1 MNKDRKLAFV
11 TSANIDG
18 PSSRKVD
25 RKTGRVAVGA
35 SSGDESAE
43 SGETWYVDPRIDQAD
58 QTSQSLYDH
67 QQPRVFDRGHQVRRE
82 DPVWGN
88 AAEAEAANADTFHFT
103 NCCPQEFR
111 FNEQKRFWAGIE
123 DYVLD
128 NARAEEARVS
138 VFTGPVFAPTD
149 PAYRDIR
156 VPLQFYKVIARVEDG
171 QLRATA
177 FLADQSELLT
187 ALPERLGG
195 EERFDDVGRV
205 REYLTTVA
213 NVEEMT
219 GLDFGPL
226 RDHDTNASEAIGVR
240 RPLRSEADLRA
251 ALTNRSAVS
260 DSRARARSRSEA
272 ASAFPASSLSA
283 DEFNWRSALATVLA
297 SQLSY
302 SGAPTVRER
311 ALNDWGLASCDFF
324 DEADTQGFVATTADV
339 ALVAFRG
346 SESFNDWLGN
356 LDVASIDRPYGHVH
370 RGFYKDFRVVQD
382 WLFGKLSQLNK
393 GRIVVTGHSLGGALA
408 TVFAA
413 EAPTSL
419 PVRWIHT
426 FGQPRVGIGSDYTSF
441 LKGRYGSHFVRFV
454 NENDIVP
461 RVPPFFEHVGRLEH
475 FVAGSV
481 EESAESL
488 ARSTEPRALSP
499 AEFEQLKSRLR
510 TCPGDDRAS
519 AEGIIPSVADH
530 AIARYVE
537 KVKGFE

>member
-138 VFTGPVFAPTD
+138 AFTGPVFAPTD

-195 EERFDDVGRV
+195 EERFRRRRTRPRVPDDGCER
-205 REYLTTVA
+205 RGDDRPRLRPTPRPRHQRLRGDRGPPA
-213 NVEEMT
+213 P
-219 GLDFGPL
+219 PL
-226 RDHDTNASEAIGVR
+226 RG
-240 RPLRSEADLRA
+240 RPSSRSDQPLGGLRFP
-251 ALTNRSAVS
+251 
-260 DSRARARSRSEA
+260 ARARSRSEA
-272 ASAFPASSLSA
+272 ASTFPASSLST
-283 DEFNWRSALATVLA
+283 DEFNWRLRWPPS
-297 SQLSY
+297 S
-302 SGAPTVRER
+302 P
-311 ALNDWGLASCDFF
+311 ASCP
-324 DEADTQGFVATTADV
+324 TA
-339 ALVAFRG
+339 AHPRSG
-346 SESFNDWLGN
+346 SG
-356 LDVASIDRPYGHVH
+356 P
-370 RGFYKDFRVVQD
+370 
-382 WLFGKLSQLNK
+382 
-393 GRIVVTGHSLGGALA
+393 
-408 TVFAA
+408 
-413 EAPTSL
+413 
-419 PVRWIHT
+419 
-426 FGQPRVGIGSDYTSF
+426 
-441 LKGRYGSHFVRFV
+441 
-454 NENDIVP
+454 
-461 RVPPFFEHVGRLEH
+461 
-475 FVAGSV
+475 
-481 EESAESL
+481 
-488 ARSTEPRALSP
+488 
-499 AEFEQLKSRLR
+499 
-510 TCPGDDRAS
+510 
-519 AEGIIPSVADH
+519 
-530 AIARYVE
+530 
-537 KVKGFE
+537 